1 VQLYVMVPGNPQPQL
16 LGIDEIVS
24 RIRAGTLP
32 ATADVV
38 RLGESKWV
46 PAKEL
51 PEIAAKLD
59 ANASQAGAPPPPPPP
74 GPSETS
80 PLGSLAGS
88 QSPLGSQAGAP
99 SPLASQG
106 GAPSPLASQGG
117 APSSLASQGGA
128 PSPLG
133 SLAGSQSPL
142 ASQGGA
148 PSPLGPPPTGPSPF
162 ASLQGEAPALFGG
175 TQAAQPS
182 PLASQGGQPAPV
194 FQSTSGQ
201 VQGVGGSPPGHPQAT
216 AAPAT
221 SPIARLA
228 GRPIPKGALIG
239 GAAGLAV
246 LVFGIIALVW
256 YRNSYTRGLV
266 LEHVPEDCAELIYV
280 DIEGIAS
287 SDPVKPSLEKGLKNA
302 KGLAQDTTK
311 SHKDKDRMEEALAAL
326 QKNGIDTRSIR
337 EIAICI
343 RPSDDGKSAGSLEEN
358 GLIVLGGTFRKG
370 DPLNAIKEALEAG
383 TGREDL
389 CKIEDDD
396 IKLLKCSVDKGDKRA
411 PFYAG
416 LLEGRVLA
424 VSSDKKLLKSVRANK
439 NVAKTY
445 GANKG
450 EHFVRFTSK
459 EAMSFDG
466 TYGDTKLKIGSND
479 TVLAIETYYDADK
492 GKAKLAEIK
501 DPDAFVKKKEGY
513 FKAAAKACFANAE
526 DFDMLADA
534 VESAKVE
541 AFEDG
546 AKYEIKVPNKDLAKL
561 FKRIA
566 DADLK
571 DVDVLSRL
579 SGCIMRTVE
588 PLSAGSPPAFGYE

>member
-16 LGIDEIVS
+16 LAIEEIVS

-32 ATADVV
+32 ETADVV
-38 RLGESKWV
+38 RLGEAKWV

-51 PEIAAKLD
+51 PEIAEKLA
-59 ANASQAGAPPPPPPP
+59 ANASVAGGPPAPPPPPTANANAS
-74 GPSETS
+74 GGGAT
-80 PLGSLAGS
+80 
-88 QSPLGSQAGAP
+88 SPLGSQAGQSPAVASQAGQP

-106 GAPSPLASQGG
+106 GEPSPLASIGG
-117 APSSLASQGGA
+117 VPAP
-128 PSPLG
+128 
-133 SLAGSQSPL
+133 
-142 ASQGGA
+142 
-148 PSPLGPPPTGPSPF
+148 GPSPF

-175 TQAAQPS
+175 SQAGQPS
-182 PLASQGGQPAPV
+182 PLGSQAGQPAPV

-201 VQGVGGSPPGHPQAT
+201 VQGVGVSPPGHQAPQP
-216 AAPAT
+216 AA
-221 SPIARLA
+221 ARPFA
-228 GRPIPKGALIG
+228 GKAIPKGAIIGG
-239 GAAGLAV
+239 GAALAV

-266 LEHVPEDCAELIYV
+266 LEHVPEDCAELVYV
-280 DIEGIAS
+280 DLEGIAS
-287 SDPVKPSLEKGLKNA
+287 SDPVKPNLEKGIKNA
-302 KGLAQDTTK
+302 KEIAQDTTK
-311 SHKDKDRMEEALAAL
+311 SHKDKDRMDEALKAL
-326 QKNGIDTRSIR
+326 QDNGIDSRSIR
-337 EIAICI
+337 EIAVCI
-343 RPSDDGKSAGSLEEN
+343 RPSEDGKKAGTLEEN

-370 DPLNAIKEALEAG
+370 DPLNAIKSALEAG
-383 TGREDL
+383 TGKEDL

-396 IKLLKCSVDKGDKRA
+396 IKLLKCSIDKGDKRA

-424 VSSDKKLLKSVRANK
+424 ISSDKKLLKSVRANK

-445 GANKG
+445 GASKG

-466 TYGDTKLKIGSND
+466 TYGDTKIKIGSND
-479 TVLAIETYYDADK
+479 TVLAVETYYDADK

-526 DFDMLADA
+526 DFDMLADS

-546 AKYEIKVPNKDLAKL
+546 AKYELKFPNKDLGKL
-561 FKRIA
+561 FKRVA

-571 DVDVLSRL
+571 DVEVLGRL
-579 SGCIMRTVE
+579 SDCIIRTVE
-588 PLSAGSPPAFGYE
+588 PPSTGYPPSFGYE

>member
-1 VQLYVMVPGNPQPQL
+1 MQLYVMVPGNPQPQL
-16 LGIDEIVS
+16 LTIEEIVS

-38 RLGESKWV
+38 RLGEAKWV

-51 PEIAAKLD
+51 PEIAEKLAAD
-59 ANASQAGAPPPPPPP
+59 ASLAGAPPPPPPP
-74 GPSETS
+74 ITNPGVGDS
-80 PLGSLAGS
+80 
-88 QSPLGSQAGAP
+88 
-99 SPLASQG
+99 SPLASQPG
-106 GAPSPLASQGG
+106 T
-117 APSSLASQGGA
+117 
-128 PSPLG
+128 
-133 SLAGSQSPL
+133 
-142 ASQGGA
+142 
-148 PSPLGPPPTGPSPF
+148 PSPLGPPPAAGPSPF

-175 TQAAQPS
+175 SQAGQPA

-201 VQGVGGSPPGHPQAT
+201 VQGVGVSPPGAAQPAQPGQASLAAANA
-216 AAPAT
+216 AAP

-228 GRPIPKGALIG
+228 GRPLPKGAIIG
-239 GAAGLAV
+239 GAAGLGV
-246 LVFGIIALVW
+246 LVLGIIALVW

-266 LEHVPEDCAELIYV
+266 LEHIPEDCAELVYV
-280 DIEGIAS
+280 DVEGIAS

-302 KGLAQDTTK
+302 KNVAEDTTK

-337 EIAICI
+337 EIAVCI
-343 RPSDDGKSAGSLEEN
+343 RPSEDGKKAGTLEEN

-383 TGREDL
+383 TGKEDL

-396 IKLLKCSVDKGDKRA
+396 IKLLKCSIDKGDKRA

-459 EAMSFDG
+459 EAMGFDG
-466 TYGDTKLKIGSND
+466 TYGDTKLKIGTND
-479 TVLAIETYYDADK
+479 TVLAIETYYDAEK

-501 DPDAFVKKKEGY
+501 DPDAFVKKKEES
-513 FKAAAKACFANAE
+513 FRNAAKACFASSSAE
-526 DFDMLADA
+526 DYDMLADA

-546 AKYEIKVPNKDLAKL
+546 AKYELKIPNKDLAKL
-561 FKRIA
+561 FKSLT

-571 DVDVLSRL
+571 DVEALDRL
-579 SGCIMRTVE
+579 SGCIIRTVE
-588 PLSAGSPPAFGYE
+588 PPTAAYPPSFD